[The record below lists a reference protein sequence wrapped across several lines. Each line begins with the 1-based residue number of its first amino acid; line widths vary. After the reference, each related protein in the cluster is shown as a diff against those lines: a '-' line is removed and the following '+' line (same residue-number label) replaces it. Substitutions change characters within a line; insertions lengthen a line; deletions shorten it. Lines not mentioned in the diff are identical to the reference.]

1 MLKNDRVTTFT
12 VSELLRKN
20 QQGERGKIPSPPLLT
35 QIRVKDT
42 HREKAISNETPA
54 PSKSMNVD
62 TWVAHTSNQLFIRG
76 S

>member
-1 MLKNDRVTTFT
+1 MLKNDRITTFT
-12 VSELLRKN
+12 VSELLREN
-20 QQGERGKIPSPPLLT
+20 QQGERGKIPSPRLT